1 MPDVAVHSALT
12 CHPWLPLWGLLLLDA
27 ALLFAAL
34 RAFALRKTRGLAR
47 RQRAALLALRL
58 LALAL
63 LNLWLLQPARRQQS
77 PRPEGSRIA
86 ALGDVSASMAARTD
100 CLLPEASGARTTRLA
115 AARHLVF
122 DEPPPAAPLSAWRFA
137 GMGGALHAWGAHS
150 PETPLPG
157 ETDLG
162 AALHALHEESRRP
175 GAMPLRS
182 VLLLSDGADL
192 GGSLLDEAKEFAREG
207 IPISTVTLGDE
218 RPPANLLVAFAA
230 DGKREFQPGKEG
242 VLSVVLRSTLSEV
255 RRVPVTIR
263 DRSGAVLSQGEAE
276 IPPGEELRLD
286 LPLPPFA
293 APGQYA
299 LKAEIPTLPEDQ
311 LPNDDTAWTVVEC
324 LRPPM
329 RKVLYLEDGPS
340 WQWRFLLKDLRTDS
354 TLALHALIRL
364 QKPAKEDDEDAG
376 EAVGREPGWEA
387 QHPFFAY
394 GMDATPKEFPSRLEE
409 YAPYDAVLLPC
420 TTANALTPSQR
431 QALRDFVEKQ
441 GGGLLW
447 IGDGAQ
453 VSEDLA
459 NLLPGKDFALQQT
472 TPASSVR
479 ADGEPLVFQNGLFQR
494 REPLPLETEYA
505 VCLNPSRVSRV
516 VLRDQSGRCVLLA
529 EGNYG
534 AGRVAWCGLS
544 ESWRWAFAGGNDLPK
559 TQTPALHALF
569 WRELLLWLAENRQ
582 PQLEL
587 ELPQDGLVAN
597 QPNALALRVRG
608 PDFLPAENAR
618 TTLAVLTQD
627 NIRTVVT
634 LLPDPQEIGRF
645 QGEYTPEA
653 PGVAGLLF
661 AVETAPGA
669 TPLVQ
674 EEWLPVHAG
683 GKELQ
688 QLAANPQLLRDVA
701 RITAGTAFQN
711 PSSLDWEALPVS
723 LNIPWDLQ
731 EKPLLPQS
739 LAPVLLLATLL
750 AEFTLRRRLGEA

>member
-1 MPDVAVHSALT
+1 MPDVAVHSVLT

-27 ALLFAAL
+27 ALIAAAF

-47 RQRAALLALRL
+47 RQRAALLGLRL
-58 LALAL
+58 LALSL
-63 LNLWLLQPARRQQS
+63 LNLWFLQPARREQS

-86 ALGDVSASMAARTD
+86 ALGDASASMTARTD
-100 CLLPEASGARTTRLA
+100 CQLPDAPGTRATRLA

-122 DEPPPAAPLSAWRFA
+122 EAPPPATPLSAWRFA
-137 GMGGALHAWGAHS
+137 GTDGVLHAWGAHS
-150 PETPLPG
+150 SDMPLPG

-192 GGSLLDEAKEFAREG
+192 GGSLLDEAKAFAREG
-207 IPISTVTLGDE
+207 IPISTVMLGDE
-218 RPPANLLVAFAA
+218 RPPANLQIGFPA

-242 VLSVVLRSTLSEV
+242 VLSVVLRSTLAET
-255 RRVPVTIR
+255 RRVPVVIR
-263 DRSGAVLSQGEAE
+263 DRSGEPLSQSEAE
-276 IPPGEELRLD
+276 IHPGEELRLE

-299 LKAEIPTLPEDQ
+299 LKAEIPALPEDQ

-364 QKPAKEDDEDAG
+364 QKPAKEGEEDS
-376 EAVGREPGWEA
+376 AVRREPGWEA

-420 TTANALTPSQR
+420 TTANALTTPQR

-453 VSEDLA
+453 VPEDLS
-459 NLLPGKDFALQQT
+459 NLLPGKDFALLQT

-505 VCLNPSRVSRV
+505 VCQNPSRVARV

-608 PDFLPAENAR
+608 ADFLPAENAR
-618 TTLAVLTQD
+618 PTLTVLTQD
-627 NIRTVVT
+627 NTRTVVP

-653 PGVAGLLF
+653 PGIAGLLF
-661 AVETAPGA
+661 AVETAPDT
-669 TPLVQ
+669 TPLIQ

-688 QLAANPQLLRDVA
+688 KLAANPQLLRDVA
-701 RITAGTAFQN
+701 RITNGIALQN
-711 PSSLDWEALPVS
+711 PASLDWSALPVS
-723 LNIPWDLQ
+723 QNIPWDLQ
-731 EKPLLPQS
+731 EKPILPPYLLP
-739 LAPVLLLATLL
+739 AMLLATLL
-750 AEFTLRRRLGEA
+750 AEYTIRRRLGEA

>member
-1 MPDVAVHSALT
+1 MPDAAVHCALV
-12 CHPWLPLWGLLLLDA
+12 CHPWLPPWALLSLDA
-27 ALLFAAL
+27 ALLLAAL
-34 RAFALRKTRGLAR
+34 RAFRLRRARGLAW

-63 LNLWLLQPARRQQS
+63 LNLWLLQPARRQRS
-77 PRPEGSRIA
+77 PRPGGSRIA
-86 ALGDVSASMAARTD
+86 ALADASASMAARAD
-100 CLLPEASGARTTRLA
+100 CRLQGASGGRCNRLA

-122 DEPPPAAPLSAWRFA
+122 DAPPEAPLAAWRFA
-137 GMGGALHAWGAHS
+137 GAEGFLHAWGAHS
-150 PETPLPG
+150 PDTPLPG

-162 AALHALHEESRRP
+162 AALHALREEPRRP
-175 GAMPLRS
+175 GVMPLRG

-192 GGSLLDEAKEFAREG
+192 GGSLLDESKEFAREG
-207 IPISTVTLGDE
+207 IPISTVTLGEE
-218 RPPANLLVAFAA
+218 RPPANLQVAFPA

-242 VLSVVLRSTLSEV
+242 VLSVVLRSTLGDA
-255 RRVPVTIR
+255 RRVPV
-263 DRSGAVLSQGEAE
+263 AVRERAGELLAQSEAE
-276 IPPGEELRLD
+276 IHPGEELRLE
-286 LPLPPFA
+286 LPLPPFP

-299 LKAEIPTLPEDQ
+299 LKAEIPSLPGDQ
-311 LPNDDTAWTVVEC
+311 LPNDDAAWTVVEC

-340 WQWRFLLKDLRTDS
+340 WQWRFLLKDLRNDA

-364 QKPAKEDDEDAG
+364 QKPVKDGDSGDG
-376 EAVGREPGWEA
+376 GVRREPGWEA

-394 GMDATPKEFPSRLEE
+394 GLDATPKEFPSRLEQ

-420 TTANALTPSQR
+420 DTANALTAHQR

-453 VSEDLA
+453 VPGELA
-459 NLLPGKDFALQQT
+459 NLLPGKDFAIQQT
-472 TPASSVR
+472 SPASAVR
-479 ADGEPLVFQNGLFQR
+479 ADGEPLIFQNGLFQR
-494 REPLPLETEYA
+494 WESLPLETEYA
-505 VCLNPSRVSRV
+505 VCRNPSRVARS

-544 ESWRWAFAGGNDLPK
+544 ESWRWAFVGGNELPE

-569 WRELLLWLAENRQ
+569 WKALLLWLAENRQ

-587 ELPQDGLVAN
+587 ELPGDGLVAN
-597 QPNALALRVRG
+597 QPNTLALRVRG
-608 PDFLPAENAR
+608 ADFLPAENAR
-618 TTLAVLTQD
+618 PTLTVLTQE
-627 NIRTVVT
+627 NARIVVP
-634 LLPDPQEIGRF
+634 LFPDSQETGRF
-645 QGEYTPEA
+645 QGEYTPGS

-674 EEWLPVHAG
+674 EQWLPVHAG

-688 QLAANPQLLRDVA
+688 NLAANPQLLRDAA
-701 RITAGTAFQN
+701 RITAGTALQN
-711 PSSLDWEALPVS
+711 PASLDWDALPVS
-723 LNIPWDLQ
+723 QNIPWDLQ
-731 EKPLLPQS
+731 ERPILPPS
-739 LAPVLLLATLL
+739 LAPVLLLAVLL
-750 AEFTLRRRLGEA
+750 AEFAARRRLGEA

>member
-27 ALLFAAL
+27 AHIAAAL
-34 RAFALRKTRGLAR
+34 RAFALRKTRGLAC
-47 RQRAALLALRL
+47 RQRAALLGLRL
-58 LALAL
+58 LVLAL
-63 LNLWLLQPARRQQS
+63 LNLWLLQPARREQS

-86 ALGDVSASMAARTD
+86 ALGDASASMTARTD
-100 CLLPEASGARTTRLA
+100 CLLPDSSGTRGTRLA

-122 DEPPPAAPLSAWRFA
+122 DAPPPATPLSAWRFA
-137 GMGGALHAWGAHS
+137 GTDGALHAWGAHS
-150 PETPLPG
+150 ADTPLPG

-182 VLLLSDGADL
+182 VLLLSDGSDL
-192 GGSLLDEAKEFAREG
+192 GGSLLDEAKAFAREG

-218 RPPANLLVAFAA
+218 RPPANLQIAFPA
-230 DGKREFQPGKEG
+230 DGEREFHPGKEG
-242 VLSVVLRSTLSEV
+242 VLSVVLRSTLAET
-255 RRVPVTIR
+255 RRVPVAIR
-263 DRSGAVLSQGEAE
+263 DRSGEPLFQSEAE
-276 IPPGEELRLD
+276 IHPGEELRLE
-286 LPLPPFA
+286 LPLPAFA

-299 LKAEIPTLPEDQ
+299 LKAEIPALPEDQ

-340 WQWRFLLKDLRTDS
+340 WQWRFLLKDLRNDA

-364 QKPAKEDDEDAG
+364 QKSVEEGEEDS
-376 EAVGREPGWEA
+376 AVRREPAWEA

-420 TTANALTPSQR
+420 TTANALTTPQR
-431 QALRDFVEKQ
+431 QTLRDFVEKQ

-453 VSEDLA
+453 VPEDLS
-459 NLLPGKDFALQQT
+459 NLLPGKDFALLQT
-472 TPASSVR
+472 TPASAVR
-479 ADGEPLVFQNGLFQR
+479 VDGEPLVFQNGLFQR
-494 REPLPLETEYA
+494 LEPLPLETEYA
-505 VCLNPSRVSRV
+505 VCQNPSRVARV

-587 ELPQDGLVAN
+587 ELPQEGLVAN

-608 PDFLPAENAR
+608 ADFLPAENAR
-618 TTLAVLTQD
+618 PTLTVLMQD
-627 NIRTVVT
+627 NTRIVVP

-645 QGEYTPEA
+645 QGEYTPET

-661 AVETAPGA
+661 AVETAPGT
-669 TPLVQ
+669 TPLIQ

-688 QLAANPQLLRDVA
+688 KLAANPQLLRDVA
-701 RITAGTAFQN
+701 RITNGIALQN
-711 PSSLDWEALPVS
+711 PASLDWSALPVS
-723 LNIPWDLQ
+723 QNIPWDLQ
-731 EKPLLPQS
+731 EKPILPPYLLPMM
-739 LAPVLLLATLL
+739 LLAILL
-750 AEFTLRRRLGEA
+750 AEYTIRRRLGEA